1 MRLRDREFDSGRV
14 GARERLIRKKEWFI
28 VDNIYINGYAKL
40 LSPLTA
46 LTYFA
51 LCRHAN
57 TETQECFPSIEL
69 IAEEL
74 NISKPTVIKAIKELE
89 KWNIISVTR
98 SKKSDGTQSNNIY
111 VLLDK
116 EVWKSKPSSIEQ
128 PSKNEPSKAILLGQS
143 ESISQYEPSK
153 SDNKNRVNDVYHK
166 ETNINNTNIKN
177 TSEHSS
183 HIAQVIKE
191 MESIDP
197 KNKNYYGSKT
207 QRKACEFL
215 IQEYSYEKVIQMI
228 QTIPKIKNIP
238 YMPSVTTPCE
248 LRDKWQKIIDAAYLS

>member
-1 MRLRDREFDSGRV
+1 MKIRDV
-14 GARERLIRKKEWFI
+14 RKKEWFI

-46 LTYFA
+46 LVYFA
-51 LCRHAN
+51 LCRHSN
-57 TETQECFPSIEL
+57 NETQQCYPSIEL

-74 NISKPTVIKAIKELE
+74 NISKPTVIKGIKELE
-89 KWNIISVTR
+89 KWNIINVTR
-98 SKKSDGTQSNNIY
+98 EESTRKNGHQMPNVYT
-111 VLLDK
+111 LLDK
-116 EVWKSKPSSIEQ
+116 SVWIEKPRV
-128 PSKNEPSKAILLGQS
+128 NEIYPDSRVKMKEGQ
-143 ESISQYEPSK
+143 SK
-153 SDNKNRVNDVYHK
+153 SDNNSRVNDVYY
-166 ETNINNTNIKN
+166 NNTQYNNTKINN

-183 HIAQVIKE
+183 QVAQIIKE

-197 KNKNYYGSKT
+197 KNKNYYGNKT

-215 IQEYSYEKVIQMI
+215 IQEYSYEKVIQMV

-248 LRDKWQKIIDAAYLS
+248 LRDKWQKVIDAVHRERNKQKGGEVLFT